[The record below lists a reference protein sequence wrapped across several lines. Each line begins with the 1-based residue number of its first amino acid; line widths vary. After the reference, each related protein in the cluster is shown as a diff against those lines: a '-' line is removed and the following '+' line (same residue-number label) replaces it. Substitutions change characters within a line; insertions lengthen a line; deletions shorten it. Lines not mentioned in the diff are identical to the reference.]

1 MDALASV
8 LLVFGVLGIAGLVG
22 WLIARRTAG
31 ASPAP
36 ALPPADTAEL
46 TRALTQLSER
56 IGAIERHQSVV
67 RDGLT
72 ETAAVAAGLREASE
86 AIRGDLARAR
96 QGLAELQAAQQ
107 ARHDLEARAA
117 QSLQRLE
124 QVIAGTASKGGAGEQ
139 LVDAVF
145 SRLPIEWQVRG
156 FTVGNLVCEFGLRLP
171 NGLVVPIDSK
181 WPATSL
187 VDALATEEDPTE
199 RQRLKQQ
206 LEQTVRQRAREV
218 AKYLDPDLTAGFAIA
233 VVPDAVDELAGAAK
247 ADCLRLNVVLIGQG
261 MLVPYLLLVFQTALR
276 ASSDIDVERLVT
288 QLDAVEKAV
297 QAIQDEVE
305 GRMSKAITMLANAR
319 DDLRGHVAGARS
331 GIVAARARSEAA
343 LPGVPD
349 DFPAIEESAVRP
361 LIRRAE

>member
-1 MDALASV
+1 MEGVAGLLLACG
-8 LLVFGVLGIAGLVG
+8 VFGLAGLVG
-22 WLIARRTAG
+22 WLIARRTA
-31 ASPAP
+31 APAP
-36 ALPPADTAEL
+36 GPATDAAEL
-46 TRALTQLSER
+46 TRALTMLSER
-56 IGAIERHQSVV
+56 VAAIERHQSSV
-67 RDGLT
+67 RDSLT
-72 ETAAVAAGLREASE
+72 ETATVTSGLREASE
-86 AIRGDLARAR
+86 AIRNDLSRAR

-139 LVDAVF
+139 LVDALF
-145 SRLPIEWQVRG
+145 SRLPVEWQVRG
-156 FTVGNLVCEFGLRLP
+156 FTLGNLVCEFGLRLP

-181 WPATSL
+181 WPATNL
-187 VDALATEEDPTE
+187 VDALATEEDPAE

-247 ADCLRLNVVLIGQG
+247 ADCLRMNVVLIGQG

-276 ASSDIDVERLVT
+276 ASHDIDVERLVA

-297 QAIQDEVE
+297 QEIQDEVE
-305 GRMSKAITMLANAR
+305 GRLSRAITMLGNSR
-319 DDLRGHVAGARS
+319 DDLRGHAAGARS
-331 GIVAARARSEAA
+331 GLIAARARSEAA
-343 LPGVPD
+343 LPDAPD
-349 DFPAIEESAVRP
+349 DIPAIEEAAVRP
-361 LIRRAE
+361 LIRRVE